1 MTSTPDR
8 RLRQSECAFLAKQ
21 RVGRLATV
29 DRRGRPHV
37 IPVCFAVSDD
47 QVFISIDDKPKT
59 VGAHR
64 LQRVRNLETNP
75 DVALVVD
82 DYSDD
87 WLKLAFVMVRGRARL
102 VEIEDSGHD
111 EAVRLLRAKYPQY
124 DLMAIDS
131 RPLIRI
137 DLNAATSWSSAGDRF
152 PAD

>member
-1 MTSTPDR
+1 LTSTPDR
-8 RLRQSECAFLAKQ
+8 RLRQSECAFLARQ

-47 QVFISIDDKPKT
+47 KVFISIDDKPKT

-64 LQRVRNLETNP
+64 LQRVRNLATNP

-82 DYSDD
+82 EYSDD
-87 WLKLAFVMVRGRARL
+87 WLKLAFVMARGRARL

-124 DLMAIDS
+124 DSMAIDA